1 MTIMESSPQG
11 GRGGLQLPLPAVLT
25 LSTPVVESEC
35 RQPLLLPARYLDRCR
50 DAVRSILFETDARV
64 LGVTS
69 AEPTPAK
76 ATLAAGIATTLALD
90 TGELTVLVECDPER
104 PAYRVMLGIPA
115 DEGVTDWLRGEA
127 PLHVARMQALR
138 NAYVIPVGGDGN
150 DVGATFYQ
158 LTQTPLVTLLRHG
171 FRNVVLNL
179 PPVVSGG
186 HSILATHLADR
197 ILLAAVAG
205 ESRLPDLR
213 RAVELLDPAP
223 VQGVVLTDFESRIPG
238 WLRRLL

>member
-1 MTIMESSPQG
+1 MTIMESAREG
-11 GRGGLQLPLPAVLT
+11 DCHLALPSALT
-25 LSTPVVESEC
+25 LTTPVIESGC
-35 RQPLLLPARYLDRCR
+35 TQPLLLPARYLDRCR

-69 AEPTPAK
+69 AAPTPAK
-76 ATLAAGIATTLALD
+76 ATLAAGIATTLAID
-90 TGELTVLVECDPER
+90 TGEPTVLVECDPDR
-104 PAYRVMLGIPA
+104 PTYRTLLGIPSE
-115 DEGVTDWLRGEA
+115 EGVVDWLRDET

-150 DVGATFYQ
+150 DVGATFYH
-158 LTQTPLVTLLRHG
+158 LTRTALVQLLRRA

-197 ILLAAVAG
+197 VLLTAVAG
-205 ESRLPDLR
+205 DSRLPDLK
-213 RAVELLDPAP
+213 RAVDLLDPTR
-223 VQGVVLTDFESRIPG
+223 VQGVVLTDFESRIPT